1 MLTSKYLFF
10 DVETTGLPKS
20 WKASVYETENWPRIV
35 QLAWVISDAEG
46 KELKQ
51 RDCIIKPD
59 GFRIPKASERVH
71 GISTAQAMAEG
82 LEIKEVLQEFMED
95 LNACQFL
102 VAHNISFD
110 SKVLGAEL
118 IRATEENPLEVASQ
132 LCTMQLSTNYCE
144 LPGKYGY
151 KWPTL
156 TELHVK
162 LFGTDFEEAHDALVD
177 VQACKRCFV
186 ELVRLGVV

>member
-1 MLTSKYLFF
+1 MPNSKYLFF
-10 DVETTGLPKS
+10 DVETTGLPKN
-20 WKASVYETENWPRIV
+20 WKASVYDVDNWPRIV
-35 QLAWVISDAEG
+35 QLAWLISDEEG
-46 KELKQ
+46 NESKE

-71 GISTAQAMAEG
+71 GISTERAMAEG
-82 LEIKEVLQEFMED
+82 QDLNEVLQDFLAD
-95 LNACQFL
+95 LNDCQYL

-118 IRATEENPLEVASQ
+118 IRATDNNPLEVASQ
-132 LCTMQLSTNYCE
+132 LCTMQLSTNYCK

-156 TELHVK
+156 TELHEK

>member
-1 MLTSKYLFF
+1 MPDSKYLFF

-20 WKASVYETENWPRIV
+20 WKASVYEVDNWPRIV
-35 QLAWVISDAEG
+35 QLAWVISDKEGAES
-46 KELKQ
+46 KE
-51 RDCIIKPD
+51 RECIIKPD

-71 GISTAQAMAEG
+71 GISTTQAMAEG
-82 LEIKEVLQEFMED
+82 EDLKTVLKEFMED
-95 LNACQFL
+95 LNQCQFL

-118 IRATEENPLEVASQ
+118 IRMTEENPLEVVSQ
-132 LCTMQLSTNYCE
+132 LCTMQLSTNYCK

-186 ELVRLGVV
+186 ELGRLGIL